1 MASPQQKPSELE
13 DVLRRLRSAASDLES
28 AAYRADE
35 AIGEIESAATPD
47 GSFEV
52 IYDSAELADLVAKL
66 HDDEHEG
73 PMRWCTREVCK
84 AADEIRAASRG

>member
-1 MASPQQKPSELE
+1 MASPQQKPSEL
-13 DVLRRLRSAASDLES
+13 DHVLRQLRSAANALQS
-28 AAYRADE
+28 AAYSAED
-35 AIGEIESAATPD
+35 AIGEIESAVTPE
-47 GSFEV
+47 GQIEV